1 LQVSGSTGS
10 PDSCEPGKTVLECEQ
25 EALLSLNNKVAL
37 SGVALNVG
45 LVTTFESD
53 ADAVDLDPTTS
64 GVQVLAPPSGMIL
77 FGEEE
82 KEFYFKATY

>member
-53 ADAVDLDPTTS
+53 ADAS
-64 GVQVLAPPSGMIL
+64 IL
-77 FGEEE
+77 TLPLQEY
-82 KEFYFKATY
+82 KYLPHH